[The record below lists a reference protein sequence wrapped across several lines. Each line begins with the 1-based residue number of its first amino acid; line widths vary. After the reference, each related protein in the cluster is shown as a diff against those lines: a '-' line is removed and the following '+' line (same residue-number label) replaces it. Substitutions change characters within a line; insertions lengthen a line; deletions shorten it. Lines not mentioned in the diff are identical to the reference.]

1 MNPGK
6 EKNKAKGVQFTS
18 IQPLHSGRHVRFSAR
33 SQFVCPQFWESKEG
47 VEVDNARKVFIIKK
61 WMQ

>member
-6 EKNKAKGVQFTS
+6 EKNKA
-18 IQPLHSGRHVRFSAR
+18 
-33 SQFVCPQFWESKEG
+33 KEG
-47 VEVDNARKVFIIKK
+47 VEVDNARKVFIIEK